1 MSHEQKRTTRRGF
14 ITTTATAG
22 MGLYLAACGGSSSS
36 SSSSAAGTSSGA
48 AATSG
53 AAASGSGATVTLNNL
68 FQQQAG
74 YSASDL
80 AGMTKMFEQANP
92 HIKVNNTLV
101 AYEALHDKIVA
112 AAPAGTYDVVLGDCI
127 WPAEFGSKGIVKD
140 ISSDVNSLPTSQIF
154 PGALVMA
161 DYKSKYYGMPWILDT
176 KYMYANG
183 TMLKKAGVSPASLKT
198 WDGVVAA
205 LKQIKAKGL
214 VKYPWLG
221 SWSQA
226 EAVVCD
232 YAQLLG
238 AFGGKFLDAS
248 GKPAFQS
255 GGGLQALEFMKMLLD
270 QGLADPAS
278 TSSLEEDVL
287 KAFAQGKIAMNL
299 NWTFQL
305 AASLDPK
312 QSQVSKDDVMIL
324 HTPAATAG
332 AAAPGCNGGQPVML
346 TSGTKHPNEAWEY
359 IKFITSQSVQNQYV
373 ADSLPIWSASYTD
386 PAVVKKAG
394 KQLVSVAKTQLPN
407 MILRPQVANYNASSQ
422 ALQVQIQDALLG
434 KKSPQAALNTAA
446 AAFSSS
452 GPPA

>member
-1 MSHEQKRTTRRGF
+1 MPGEQKRTTRRGF
-14 ITTTATAG
+14 ITTTTSAG
-22 MGLYLAACGGSSSS
+22 MALYLAACGGSSSS
-36 SSSSAAGTSSGA
+36 SSSASSSAAASSSGA
-48 AATSG
+48 ASSG
-53 AAASGSGATVTLNNL
+53 GTVTLNNL

-80 AGMTKMFEQANP
+80 AGMTKLFEQANP

-101 AYEALHDKIVA
+101 SYDALHDKIVA

-140 ISSDVNSLPTSQIF
+140 ISSDVNAQPTSKIF

-161 DYKSKYYGMPWILDT
+161 NYHNKYYGMPWILDT
-176 KYMYANG
+176 KYMFANG
-183 TMLKKAGVSPASLKT
+183 SMLKKAGVSPASLKT
-198 WDGVVAA
+198 WDGVVSA
-205 LKQIKAKGL
+205 LKQIKSKGL

-255 GGGLQALEFMKMLLD
+255 GGGLKALQFMKMLLD
-270 QGLADPAS
+270 EKLADPAS
-278 TSSLEEDVL
+278 TSSLEADVL
-287 KAFAQGKIAMNL
+287 KAFAQGRIAMNL

-312 QSQVSKDDVMIL
+312 QSNVAKDDVMIL
-324 HTPAATAG
+324 HTPSATAG
-332 AAAPGCNGGQPVML
+332 GPAPGCNGGQPVMI
-346 TSGTKHPNEAWEY
+346 TSGTKHAAEAWEFV
-359 IKFITSQSVQNQYV
+359 KFITSQKVQNQYV
-373 ADSLPIWSASYTD
+373 ADSLPIWSSSYED
-386 PAVVKKAG
+386 PNVIKKAG

-434 KKSPQAALNTAA
+434 KKSPQDALNTAA

>member
-1 MSHEQKRTTRRGF
+1 MRPEHTRTTRRGF
-14 ITTTATAG
+14 ITTTTSAG
-22 MGLYLAACGGSSSS
+22 VAMWLAACGGSSSS
-36 SSSSAAGTSSGA
+36 PSSAAGGSSSAASS
-48 AATSG
+48 
-53 AAASGSGATVTLNNL
+53 ASGSVTLNNL

-74 YSASDL
+74 YSAADL
-80 AGMTKMFEQANP
+80 AGMTKLFEAANP
-92 HIKVNNTLV
+92 NIKVNNTLV

-140 ISSDVNSLPTSQIF
+140 ISSKVSTLPTSQIF

-161 DYKSKYYGMPWILDT
+161 DYRGKYYGMPWILDT

-183 TMLKKAGVSPASLKT
+183 SMLKKAGVSKGDLTT
-198 WDGVVAA
+198 WNGVVTA
-205 LKQIKAKGL
+205 LRQIRAKGL

-238 AFGGKFLDAS
+238 AFGGKFLDSA

-270 QGLADPAS
+270 SKLADPAS
-278 TSSLEEDVL
+278 TSSLEADVL
-287 KAFAQGKIAMNL
+287 KAFAQGRIAINL

-305 AASLDPK
+305 AAALDPS
-312 QSQVSKDDVMIL
+312 QSTVTKDDVMIL
-324 HTPAATAG
+324 HTPSGSAG
-332 AAAPGCNGGQPVML
+332 TSAPGCNGGQPVMI
-346 TSGTKHPNEAWEY
+346 TTGTKHPNEAWQFV
-359 IKFITSQSVQNQYV
+359 KFITSQTVQNQYV
-373 ADSLPIWSASYTD
+373 ADSLPIWSASYD
-386 PAVVKKAG
+386 SPAVIKKAG
-394 KQLVSVAKTQLPN
+394 AQLVSVAKTQLPN
-407 MILRPQVANYNASSQ
+407 MILRPQVANYNAASQ

-434 KKSPQAALNTAA
+434 RKSPQDALNSAA
-446 AAFSSS
+446 SAFTS
-452 GPPA
+452 GAPPQ